1 MNEGMEKNTLNQFLK
16 EVFEMYEYDR
26 ANYSEEYNPNT
37 CYEGAF
43 DSVWDV
49 WKSEKRKLP
58 QFKFNRL
65 KKVRLKDKTKIRKEN
80 KRSQKKSLMR

>member
-1 MNEGMEKNTLNQFLK
+1 MKDKKYTAEEKNTLNQFLK

-26 ANYSEEYNPNT
+26 PNYSEEYNPNT

-49 WKSEKRKLP
+49 WKPEKRKLP

-65 KKVRLKDKTKIRKEN
+65 KRLKMNTIIK
-80 KRSQKKSLMR
+80 

>member
-1 MNEGMEKNTLNQFLK
+1 MSEEKNTLNQFLK
-16 EVFEMYEYDR
+16 EVFEMHEYDR

-65 KKVRLKDKTKIRKEN
+65 KKQNEN
-80 KRSQKKSLMR
+80 QKQT

>member
-1 MNEGMEKNTLNQFLK
+1 MKNKKYTAEEKNTLNQFLK

-65 KKVRLKDKTKIRKEN
+65 KRHEKDTIE
-80 KRSQKKSLMR
+80 

>member
-1 MNEGMEKNTLNQFLK
+1 MKNKKYTAEEENTLNQFLK

-65 KKVRLKDKTKIRKEN
+65 KKQNEK
-80 KRSQKKSLMR
+80 